1 VYLAI
6 VFKGRQRGRSWGVLR
21 IGGSRKAWQMRWD
34 LDRDLRQEVIK
45 VTVSKE
51 KGRGEAGTGT

>member
-1 VYLAI
+1 
-6 VFKGRQRGRSWGVLR
+6 
-21 IGGSRKAWQMRWD
+21 MRWD